1 MILGPPYMTEEGQC
15 VISNTRTK
23 WAKNTHH
30 TPKIIWAKNVLY
42 HMITMW
48 QAQLLEKT
56 VPSPNPPFWVLYP
69 AQPLSRYKT
78 TTYLTRL
85 QSVST
90 NTCWVLQREQ
100 QTNKKKREQH
110 NYILADYTYLPSI
123 PSLNESQEGHRHLDQ
138 SCLSSCMCCLEANQ
152 YA

>member
-23 WAKNTHH
+23 WAKNTRH

-90 NTCWVLQREQ
+90 NTCWALQREQ
-100 QTNKKKREQH
+100 QTNKQKKNENNIYTSILH
-110 NYILADYTYLPSI
+110 ILAIHTFPEWVTRRPQTSWSKLLVF
-123 PSLNESQEGHRHLDQ
+123 LNV
-138 SCLSSCMCCLEANQ
+138 LSRG
-152 YA
+152 